1 MEIQLNL
8 PMTDKVML
16 MNQIR
21 EYISIMPS
29 YEDISLE
36 APYEGNLPLGR
47 MDATTIDSRCKCD
60 FFESMEIR
68 FNLNIH
74 ANGELFLTVSSREL
88 RNLFIPD
95 FRKFDEGI
103 RVAFVRSDHTL
114 WAKLVKT
121 LERFVR
127 STPCKLTLT
136 TYPQMIVFRSLQS
149 TSQWILGPDG
159 GTGTCIP
166 MHPQD
171 VAALFHDN
179 NTVLEDWDNNN
190 TRRDP
195 RIHRAG
201 RVDNNITDV
210 AATFANSLVVAM
222 AARLQP
228 PPALPPP
235 AANIIAAGPGA
246 QNHGP
251 PPLVDDHQNVAQDAD
266 GDGPPRAEG
275 DNDLDPDNVAVV
287 PDENQGLHAGTGP
300 PNLDDVDQTR
310 SRTVSVLS
318 NRREESEEES
328 DGGTSRTSSGIP
340 PSGMPPLITRE
351 AAAAAEKAAADKA
364 AAAKAAT
371 AARTAAA
378 GGAAAEIP
386 EIPGNS
392 GAQSEHDLP
401 PSSPS
406 NPKKRPADTAL
417 DELWMK
423 RYKLPLQTF
432 WSKCSELL
440 TVLGAISPVPQ
451 NVEERAHTRDA
462 LIELAKYIKSASDN
476 TSIARLKD
484 IKREVRTA

>member
-60 FFESMEIR
+60 FFGSMEIR
-68 FNLNIH
+68 FNLIIR

-95 FRKFDEGI
+95 FYKFDEGI
-103 RVAFVRSDHTL
+103 RVAFVKSDHIL

-121 LERFVR
+121 LEKFIR

-136 TYPQMIVFRSLQS
+136 TYPQMVVFRSLQS

-171 VAALFHDN
+171 VAALFQENH
-179 NTVLEDWDNNN
+179 TVLEDWDNNN

-195 RIHRAG
+195 RTNRPG
-201 RVDNNITDV
+201 RVDNSIAEV
-210 AATFANSLVVAM
+210 AATFANSMVVAM

-235 AANIIAAGPGA
+235 AVNIVAAGPGA
-246 QNHGP
+246 QDRVP
-251 PPLVDDHQNVAQDAD
+251 PPLVDDHQNVAQEVD
-266 GDGPPRAEG
+266 GDGPPGADG
-275 DNDLDPDNVAVV
+275 GGNLDPDNVAVV

-340 PSGMPPLITRE
+340 PSGMPPLITKE

-364 AAAKAAT
+364 AAARAAT

-378 GGAAAEIP
+378 GGAAV
-386 EIPGNS
+386 EIPGTS
-392 GAQSEHDLP
+392 GTQSENELP

-406 NPKKRPADTAL
+406 NPRKRTADTAL

-423 RYKLPLQTF
+423 NYKLPLQTF

-440 TVLGAISPVPQ
+440 TVLGAISPIPQ